1 MLLAA
6 QRACPRGKHA
16 GQRIHT
22 HGKEHIMTRL
32 SEIMTPE
39 PAYIV
44 QGESIRR
51 AAELMADLD
60 VGELPICDGRRLVGV
75 ITDRDITVRCTA
87 RGAAPDAAT
96 VDDAMSER
104 PIWCYEDDPIE
115 VAKSMMESEMVRRVL
130 VLNRDK
136 QLVGVVSLGDI
147 AAKADGAGA
156 TLAQVSEPAQP
167 AR

>member
-87 RGAAPDAAT
+87 RGAAP
-96 VDDAMSER
+96 MR
-104 PIWCYEDDPIE
+104 PRLTMRCRSGPF
-115 VAKSMMESEMVRRVL
+115 
-130 VLNRDK
+130 
-136 QLVGVVSLGDI
+136 
-147 AAKADGAGA
+147 GA
-156 TLAQVSEPAQP
+156 TRTTRS
-167 AR
+167 RWRSR

>member
-1 MLLAA
+1 
-6 QRACPRGKHA
+6 
-16 GQRIHT
+16 
-22 HGKEHIMTRL
+22 MTRL

-39 PAYIV
+39 PAYVV

-87 RGAAPDAAT
+87 RGIAPDSAK
-96 VDDAMSER
+96 VDDAMSEQ
-104 PIWCYEDDPIE
+104 PIWCYEDDTVE
-115 VAKSMMESEMVRRVL
+115 TAKTIMASEMVRRVL
-130 VLNRDK
+130 VLNQDK

-147 AAKADGAGA
+147 AAKTGEGGE
-156 TLAQVSEPAQP
+156 TLSSVSEPAEP